1 MNIPSNTYKAVGE
14 NHKHLRVT
22 THDDGSYSGFFISD
36 EDEWIQFDS
45 VARHTQFMKPHHLSS
60 IGKGSHLLLWSA
72 VKSDA
77 SKKEFPSGNTLPFSP
92 PQPPC
97 PSSLHKYTTTIAASV
112 GFYNSIGRSIKQ
124 TINFMAAAIMGV
136 NIFFEQDI
144 NLHVTIDNAIVYT
157 SSGSVVWNSKTDEP
171 QCNSRLVLNFRD
183 NWPKDVPQCCGMSN
197 GGILFHNCILNNP
210 GVSSGAVCNDDLPQ
224 STILRHLD
232 PYETRRYIGQLISL
246 SFGVPFDTNGIMS
259 GVSPTR
265 DIRYDRFSRVS
276 QTAMCQAMAPLLGST
291 CLKTYS

>member
-1 MNIPSNTYKAVGE
+1 MYWDKLDKFQVISDITLTPIRASKRLEQEKSVLVINLDNNTSLQFTCVKHSVFKPDAKIAVHNGVNITYMNIPSNTYKAVGE

-22 THDDGSYSGFFISD
+22 THDDGSFSGFFISD

-210 GVSSGAVCNDDLPQ
+210 GVSSGAVCNV
-224 STILRHLD
+224 STW
-232 PYETRRYIGQLISL
+232 Y
-246 SFGVPFDTNGIMS
+246 
-259 GVSPTR
+259 
-265 DIRYDRFSRVS
+265 
-276 QTAMCQAMAPLLGST
+276 
-291 CLKTYS
+291 